1 MPITIFYSWQT
12 DSPPATNRNFIE
24 GALKKAIK
32 KLQAD
37 VELVNSIRDQSLALD
52 KDTKDVPGTPPIV
65 QTIFG
70 KIDECAA
77 FVPDLTFVGKTP
89 KGRLL
94 PNSNVLIEYGWALK
108 SSGLTPTF
116 GAPFWRRRLF
126 RWGRLSI

>member
-12 DSPPATNRNFIE
+12 DSPRTTNRTFIE

-32 KLQAD
+32 NLQAD
-37 VELVNSIRDQSLALD
+37 VELVNSIRNQSLGLD

-77 FVPDLTFVGKTP
+77 FVWCREVHQGKGTSP
-89 KGRLL
+89 
-94 PNSNVLIEYGWALK
+94 PSA
-108 SSGLTPTF
+108 SSTTGIF
-116 GAPFWRRRLF
+116 SLF
-126 RWGRLSI
+126 CDA